1 MKIGEGEGP
10 LFQKG
15 PLPFPK
21 PPSLPPKT
29 FVRVNGVKGGAK
41 GWSLAG
47 VSRQKVKEKKSGP
60 GNNSGPFLFLR
71 KEDPKK
77 NLSQTEKPPCRIR

>member
-1 MKIGEGEGP
+1 MK
-10 LFQKG
+10 KG

-21 PPSLPPKT
+21 PHPLPPKT

-47 VSRQKVKEKKSGP
+47 VSRQKVKEKKKRP
-60 GNNSGPFLFLR
+60 G
-71 KEDPKK
+71 K
-77 NLSQTEKPPCRIR
+77 

>member
-10 LFQKG
+10 LLKKG
-15 PLPFPK
+15 PLSFPK
-21 PPSLPPKT
+21 PHSLPPKT

-47 VSRQKVKEKKSGP
+47 VSRQKVIEKKKRP
-60 GNNSGPFLFLR
+60 G
-71 KEDPKK
+71 K
-77 NLSQTEKPPCRIR
+77 

>member
-1 MKIGEGEGP
+1 MKSGDGEGP
-10 LFQKG
+10 LLKKG

-21 PPSLPPKT
+21 PHSLPPKT

-47 VSRQKVKEKKSGP
+47 VSRQKVKEKKKRP
-60 GNNSGPFLFLR
+60 G
-71 KEDPKK
+71 K
-77 NLSQTEKPPCRIR
+77 